1 MPCMCRGRH
10 RVHRSQAACGGHA
23 ACTGGRQH
31 RHVFAYQHT
40 AWHAQGQ
47 WHFVVAHRKTRPV
60 VRCARRCGCATTGD
74 AGLPPDRAPAPN
86 AFRLRCALK
95 LPPVPMIQWVG
106 ALTFFEPQCIMRP
119 QERLCVSCFGA
130 LSAPWR
136 LGIHSFTKLFTCETF
151 VRRTSAYR
159 ASAVSYHTIRPAALR
174 CRHTRRT
181 RIERTCAR
189 PCPCPARR
197 CGAPYRHT

>member
-1 MPCMCRGRH
+1 MRRPCG
-10 RVHRSQAACGGHA
+10 VHRRAAAQA
-23 ACTGGRQH
+23 R
-31 RHVFAYQHT
+31 
-40 AWHAQGQ
+40 
-47 WHFVVAHRKTRPV
+47 
-60 VRCARRCGCATTGD
+60 VRVPTYRLARARAMALCGCTSKDASGRALRAALWVRHAGD

-136 LGIHSFTKLFTCETF
+136 LGIHSFTKLFTCGTF